1 MQHFKQF
8 ENKVMYALAV
18 LLCLTLASMWLMS
31 HMYARYATGATASDS
46 ARIAIFGHN
55 ESINVDSFP
64 SNWKPG
70 TQYTFKITV
79 SDQKNKEISEVS
91 QKYNIEDLVTQ
102 GNLPLTYT
110 LKDSEDNHQIGQFT
124 ESSNPKYTFT
134 NQNMTFQAGQNQEH
148 SYELLV
154 EWPENE
160 TDSNFAEIPDT
171 LKININ
177 VEQID

>member
-1 MQHFKQF
+1 MQHFKQI

-31 HMYARYATGATASDS
+31 HMYARYATGATGSDS

-91 QKYNIEDLVTQ
+91 QKYNIEVVTQ

-110 LKDSEDNHQIGQFT
+110 LKDSAGDQIGQFM
-124 ESSNPKYTFT
+124 ESSSPKYTFT
-134 NQNMTFQAGQNQEH
+134 NQNMKFQAGQSQEH

-154 EWPENE
+154 QWPENE
-160 TDSNFAEIPDT
+160 TDSDFAEIPDT
-171 LKININ
+171 LKINVN

>member
-1 MQHFKQF
+1 MQHFKQI

-31 HMYARYATGATASDS
+31 HMYARYATGATGSDS

-55 ESINVDSFP
+55 ESINVEDFP
-64 SNWKPG
+64 ANWKPG
-70 TQYTFKITV
+70 TKYTFKITV
-79 SDQKNKEISEVS
+79 SDEKNKEISEVS
-91 QKYNIEDLVTQ
+91 QQYNIEVVTQ

-110 LKDSEDNHQIGQFT
+110 LKDSKQNQIGQFT
-124 ESSNPKYTFT
+124 ESSSPKYTFT
-134 NQNMTFQAGQNQEH
+134 DQNMKFQAGQSQEH

-154 EWPENE
+154 EWPGNE
-160 TDSNFAEIPDT
+160 TDPDFAEIPDT
-171 LKININ
+171 LKINVN

>member
-18 LLCLTLASMWLMS
+18 LLCLTLASMCLMS
-31 HMYARYATGATASDS
+31 HMYARYATGATGSDS

-70 TQYTFKITV
+70 TKYAFNITV
-79 SDQKNKEISEVS
+79 SDQKNKETSEVS
-91 QKYNIEDLVTQ
+91 QKYNIEVVTQ

-110 LKDSEDNHQIGQFT
+110 LKDSAGNQIGQFM
-124 ESSNPKYTFT
+124 ESSNPKQTFT
-134 NQNMTFQAGQNQEH
+134 NSNMKFQAGQSQEH
-148 SYELLV
+148 NYELQV

-160 TDSNFAEIPDT
+160 KDSGFAEIPDT
-171 LKININ
+171 LKINVN